1 MTTTNWQH
9 MKPEHL
15 DGRTFTATTKHG
27 ATLRGTLGMTARTV
41 LKDQDALAVILYMT
55 PDGSMHLNE
64 IVFAG
69 ITIGGRL

>member
-1 MTTTNWQH
+1 MKSTEWQH

-69 ITIGGRL
+69 ITIGGKR